1 MPTYN
6 NQITYNTDDQRI
18 WSKRYN
24 FYGENL
30 TIFLGFK
37 LPPFKQ
43 CKFRENIDWKQE
55 YQLKK

>member
-24 FYGENL
+24 FYGENV
-30 TIFLGFK
+30 TAFLGFK
-37 LPPFKQ
+37 LPPFQ
-43 CKFRENIDWKQE
+43 QFKFN
-55 YQLKK
+55 YS